1 MSVKLKGFSW
11 IISLVVCCMFAGC
24 SSGANKQTVAD
35 PKPGVEKAGED
46 QNAAKKAEPAKDA
59 AVKTDAVAKSEAPK
73 EKAVL
78 QTTGAFTLEGT
89 RVLWAL
95 GRAAA
100 VAEKNPALIRQAAD
114 MRARD
119 ALAKMIAG
127 KTYTATSETTEGK
140 VVHKKTI
147 TDTTLKGTRI
157 TDRWVDPKT
166 SEHFSVAVI
175 PLANSGLTK
184 EKAELLFNKLEKEL
198 PAPQSD

>member
-1 MSVKLKGFSW
+1 MSIKLKGFSW
-11 IISLVVCCMFAGC
+11 IISLVVFCLFSGC
-24 SSGANKQTVAD
+24 SHGTAKNTVAD
-35 PKPGVEKAGED
+35 PKPDKKSE
-46 QNAAKKAEPAKDA
+46 AKPADEA
-59 AVKTDAVAKSEAPK
+59 AVKTDTVAKSEAPK
-73 EKAVL
+73 KKAEL

-127 KTYTATSETTEGK
+127 KTFTATSKTAEGE

-157 TDRWVDPKT
+157 TDRWVDSET

-198 PAPQSD
+198 PAPPSD